1 MENKYIQV
9 IHLISKVI
17 KPKVIIKLII
27 IVSKPSKIQILILIQ
42 IVIPQEKK

>member
-1 MENKYIQV
+1 MENKSIQV

-17 KPKVIIKLII
+17 KPKAIIKIII
-27 IVSKPSKIQILILIQ
+27 IVSKPSKIPILIQ

>member
-9 IHLISKVI
+9 IHPISKVI

-27 IVSKPSKIQILILIQ
+27 TVFKPSKIQILIQ